1 MTQLPL
7 PIDWRSSGQHSA
19 IIVGDGNRD
28 AVELLSRPDL
38 WPSHCTLLVG
48 PPRSG
53 RSIIAAG
60 IAAQGLADVID
71 DADRQDEAT
80 LFHRWNGAREVGRR
94 LILVAADA
102 PPRWAIALPDLRSR
116 LSAAGVARIAAPDE
130 AMVEAMIAQG
140 LSESGTAFAPD
151 VPRYL
156 APRLPRCYQS
166 VEAAVTALTGDSLSS
181 ARKISLPRAKQ
192 VLEGQMLEGVPLLT
206 PD

>member
-28 AVELLSRPDL
+28 AIDFLANPDL

-53 RSIIAAG
+53 KSTIAAE
-60 IAAQGLADVID
+60 IVAQGLAEVID
-71 DADRQDEAT
+71 DADGQDEAA
-80 LFHRWNGAREVGRR
+80 LFHRWNMAREAHRR

-116 LSAAGVARIAAPDE
+116 LSAAGVARIVAPDE
-130 AMVEAMIAQG
+130 GMIEAMIAQG
-140 LSESGTAFAPD
+140 LSESGTGFAQD

-166 VEAAVTALTGDSLSS
+166 VEAAIAALNSDSLSS
-181 ARKISLPRAKQ
+181 GRKISLPRAKQ
-192 VLEGQMLEGVPLLT
+192 VLEGNAFLL